1 MSMIKFSPTALNL
14 GSYFVLLVNFLG
26 HPVYHANGTILPR
39 DLWLANSHLRL
50 QVSGDLE
57 SRPAKSKQSAH
68 MEPEH
73 ASREK
78 NTKIPLN
85 LTSEGLRYPQEM
97 RVQHETCSTI
107 CETPVQAIF
116 DQKNLSGLAGGVKEG
131 HNMA

>member
-1 MSMIKFSPTALNL
+1 MVKFCPTALNF
-14 GSYFVLLVNFLG
+14 GSDLVLLVNFLG

-68 MEPEH
+68 MEPGH

-85 LTSEGLRYPQEM
+85 LTSEGLKCPPE
-97 RVQHETCSTI
+97 VQVEHKTCSNKT
-107 CETPVQAIF
+107 
-116 DQKNLSGLAGGVKEG
+116 K
-131 HNMA
+131 